1 MKRAVEAELQAI
13 SEAYPGASYLV
24 VRPPAL
30 LTDMSNTPSRSVG
43 ALAPEVVAAATVNAL
58 AAGIDPGRVEI
69 LTDFPAVEL
78 PAQTAREQTPADRE
92 QAKLVIAATFTT
104 EPLLPVI
111 EFWTKSLG
119 WSVDSE
125 LAPYNQ
131 VYQQLL
137 NPQSALSSNRNGLNV
152 ILFRFGDWLRELP
165 ETNPSTAQPVLAWGL
180 SELID
185 ALAAYARRPHC
196 RSLLVIC
203 PESAAHSQD
212 EAWDRLIRPL
222 EQRLIDAVAELRG
235 IDVVRSEDY
244 HARYELGADV
254 YDPVSEEIGHIPYT
268 ATYFGL
274 LGTLIARR
282 FCALAIKPYKVI
294 VVDCDNTLWRGV
306 CGEVGAR
313 GVQLDDAAIAL
324 QRFVLRQKQQGML
337 LCLCSKN
344 SEEDVNR
351 VFETRTDMPL
361 KRSDFVDERIN
372 WQPKSENLISIAAG
386 LNLGLDSVV
395 FMDDNVVECAEVAA
409 ACPQVLTLQIPVERS
424 ELQRLL
430 DHTWI
435 FDHFTQTEEDAK
447 RTELYQ
453 ADRQRRKVEKQ
464 SGDFRAFLASLNLV
478 VEIRPVTRSDLAR
491 IAQLS
496 QRTNQFNFTTIRR
509 TEAEFEALIAG
520 GTVECQTVRVRD
532 RFGEY
537 GLVGLIVFARDG
549 DALAVESFMLSCR
562 VLGRGVEHRVMANLG
577 QRALDRSA
585 ARVRLR
591 FEESRVNRPAKCEC
605 NWCRRR
611 TPGCSARGRS
621 SRTSFAEDGRAVA
634 SDRDRVVRPAGVG
647 AASAKSSLG
656 KAQCRAW
663 QTVQC
668 DATSSIRGRRL
679 RTLAAGSEGAV
690 WADPG
695 P

>member
-58 AAGIDPGRVEI
+58 AAGIDPGQVEI
-69 LTDFPAVEL
+69 LTDSPAVEV
-78 PAQTAREQTPADRE
+78 PAQTAGEQTAADRE
-92 QAKLVIAATFTT
+92 QAKLVIAATFTAK
-104 EPLLPVI
+104 PLLPVI

-222 EQRLIDAVAELRG
+222 EQRLIDAVAELSG

-254 YDPVSEEIGHIPYT
+254 YDPISEEIGHIPYT
-268 ATYFGL
+268 ATYYGL

-372 WQPKSENLISIAAG
+372 WQPKSENLISLAAG

-464 SGDFRAFLASLNLV
+464 SGDFRAFLASLNLE
-478 VEIRPVTRSDLAR
+478 VEIQPATRSDLAR

-509 TEAEFEALIAG
+509 TEAQFEALIAQG
-520 GTVECQTVRVRD
+520 NVECQTVRVSD

-537 GLVGLIVFARDG
+537 GLVGLIW
-549 DALAVESFMLSCR
+549 
-562 VLGRGVEHRVMANLG
+562 
-577 QRALDRSA
+577 A
-585 ARVRLR
+585 AR
-591 FEESRVNRPAKCEC
+591 A
-605 NWCRRR
+605 
-611 TPGCSARGRS
+611 
-621 SRTSFAEDGRAVA
+621 
-634 SDRDRVVRPAGVG
+634 
-647 AASAKSSLG
+647 
-656 KAQCRAW
+656 
-663 QTVQC
+663 
-668 DATSSIRGRRL
+668 
-679 RTLAAGSEGAV
+679 
-690 WADPG
+690 
-695 P
+695 